1 MDAPSRS
8 PQPEPGAQDSRA
20 PRLRALIFDMDGTL
34 ADTDPVHIRAFVD
47 FLAPFGI
54 TVDAQT
60 YHAKITGRTNDRIFA
75 DLLPGRSAEERRR
88 LSEEKEALFRR
99 MSPDLAPLAGLL
111 DLLDWA
117 KARSLRIALVTNGP
131 RLNVVHTLDVL
142 GIAERFSVTV
152 AGEDVARGKPDP
164 LPYRT
169 ALERLG
175 LAPEEAVAFEDSP
188 AGLKAAKAA
197 GLVTVG
203 VLTGQTAEA
212 LTALGADLT
221 VRDFTDAGLRR
232 LLEERV

>member
-1 MDAPSRS
+1 MDARP
-8 PQPEPGAQDSRA
+8 PGRA
-20 PRLRALIFDMDGTL
+20 ARLRALIFDMDGTL

-54 TVDAQT
+54 TVDDEVYRT
-60 YHAKITGRTNDRIFA
+60 RITGRTNDRIFA
-75 DLLPGRSAEERRR
+75 DLLPDRSADERRR

-99 MSPDLAPLAGLL
+99 MSPDLAPLAGLV

-117 KARSLRIALVTNGP
+117 EARGLRIALVTNGP
-131 RLNVVHTLDVL
+131 RANVVHTLDVL
-142 GIAERFSVTV
+142 GIAERFAVTV

-175 LAPEEAVAFEDSP
+175 LAPDEAIAFEDSP

-197 GLVTVG
+197 DLVTVG

-221 VRDFTDAGLRR
+221 VQDFTDAGLKR
-232 LLEERV
+232 LLEERA